1 MSIARF
7 DHVYL
12 AIEDMNR
19 AVAFYSEILGTAPC
33 HREGDTWTDFGCT
46 MGPYLGLIG
55 RDALGDDRVT
65 GDGAV
70 LVLRTDDVDAAHA
83 ELVRLGATI
92 ERPPTDAPTS
102 SYRYRY
108 LWCRDTEGNRLEI
121 AAYDR
126 TSEI

>member
-1 MSIARF
+1 MPIARF

-12 AIEDMNR
+12 SVEDMNR
-19 AVAFYSEILGTAPC
+19 AVAFYSELLGVTPC
-33 HREGDTWTDFGCT
+33 HREGASWADFGCT

-55 RDALGDDRVT
+55 RDALSGDRVT

-70 LVLRTDDVDAAHA
+70 PVFRTDDVDAASA

-102 SYRYRY
+102 GYRYRY
-108 LWCRDTEGNRLEI
+108 FWCRDTEGNRLEI
-121 AAYDR
+121 AEYDR
-126 TSEI
+126 KSQI